1 MASPAFA
8 AAGAG
13 VAVILARDEKP
24 GTVATAAAA
33 GALSGYA
40 LWQYLSSDG
49 AARALRTFDGI
60 LGREVEQRVMDF
72 CGGEASLSLRLA
84 ARACS
89 DDEDGGVEH
98 LRRICKK
105 KGVSSAV
112 GTRAVK
118 LLSRD
123 LPEED
128 RDLQTLEDA
137 LALATFSQKLPI
149 LNEEDPAKTQLPR
162 LWKKMSHKA
171 RMSALSLDY
180 AALGGNDMVRAAA
193 FCALLEVIA
202 AGSAATGEVPR
213 LPDLTVKT
221 LQSSWKEAVA
231 KNDFDAE
238 FCNIIMKEHPEL
250 KELLGSSLLRGRNII
265 NVIGFL
271 VERLQGKRTR
281 HFQRIAH
288 AVAVAGHMAGLR
300 LLHLA
305 SVKQALVDI
314 MTKVA
319 EQRGSNSKAV
329 NRAWHAFFYA
339 FGAVAAPYL
348 VTEDRLEEIAAA
360 TASALPTPGGGPHA
374 AIASV
379 HGTALL
385 EMCLRISNPKGD
397 AIPGD
402 LLPQLRDNSR
412 KLIQCARDDANVYC
426 GFLAAV
432 YATTSEDDLE
442 RLRWLKKAA
451 EVPVSVAELA
461 LKTGTACLHSKRVVK
476 QSLKG
481 DWIAGAKLL
490 RTGLEISL
498 KNVSINLRSLGTNR
512 YSEISD
518 RLAKLREF
526 EPPWEDLLDM
536 M

>member
-13 VAVILARDEKP
+13 VAVILARDEKL
-24 GTVATAAAA
+24 GTVATGAAAAA

-49 AARALRTFDGI
+49 AGRALRTFDGI
-60 LGREVEQRVMDF
+60 LGREVEQRVMDL

-137 LALATFSQKLPI
+137 LALATFSQKLQI
-149 LNEEDPAKTQLPR
+149 LNEEDPKTQLPR
-162 LWKKMSHKA
+162 LWKKMSQKA

-180 AALGGNDMVRAAA
+180 AALGGGMSGAAA
-193 FCALLEVIA
+193 LCALLEVIA
-202 AGSAATGEVPR
+202 AGSAATGEVPN
-213 LPDLTVKT
+213 LPDLIVKT

-238 FCNIIMKEHPEL
+238 FCNIIVKEHPEL
-250 KELLGSSLLRGRNII
+250 KELLESSLLRGHNII
-265 NVIGFL
+265 NIIGYL
-271 VERLQGKRTR
+271 VELLQGKRIH

-288 AVAVAGHMAGLR
+288 ALAVAGHMAGLR

-305 SVKQALVDI
+305 RVKHALVDI

-319 EQRGSNSKAV
+319 EQQGSNSKAV

-397 AIPGD
+397 AIPAD
-402 LLPQLRDNSR
+402 LLPKLRDNSR

-442 RLRWLKKAA
+442 RLRWLKKAT

-461 LKTGTACLHSKRVVK
+461 LKTGTAGLHSKRVVK